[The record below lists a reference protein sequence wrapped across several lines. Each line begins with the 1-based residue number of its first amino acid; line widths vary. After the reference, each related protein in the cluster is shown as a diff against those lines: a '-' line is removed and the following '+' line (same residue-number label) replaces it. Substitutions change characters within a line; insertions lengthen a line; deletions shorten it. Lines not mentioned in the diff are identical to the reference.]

1 MPYGLYISAEG
12 ANAQSMKLDTISNNL
27 ANVET
32 VGFKRELA
40 ILQAR
45 SAEAV
50 SRGLVIPGRGALED
64 LGGGVEVRE
73 TKTDFSEGPMK
84 YTKDPRHVAIHGEG
98 FFQVKKVNEE
108 TYLTRAGNF
117 QITASG
123 ELVTAQGYSVLS
135 ESGQPIVLNP
145 DEKTFEFNGS
155 GDLLQKGSSPQ
166 RLAIVKPE
174 SLDELV
180 KSGEN
185 LFRCPTAAQP
195 IPDGQRQVA
204 PGYLEASAVKP
215 TLEMTAMIEASR
227 VFEANVNMI
236 KTQDQMLGSLISQ
249 VLRV

>member
-12 ANAQSMKLDTISNNL
+12 ANAQSRKLDTISNNL

-50 SRGLVIPGRGALED
+50 SRGMVTPGRGALED
-64 LGGGVEVRE
+64 LGGGVQVRE

-84 YTKDPRHVAIHGEG
+84 YTKDPGHLAIRGEG
-98 FFQVKKVNEE
+98 FFQVKKGDE
-108 TYLTRAGNF
+108 TLLTRAGNF
-117 QITASG
+117 QVTARG

-135 ESGQPIVLNP
+135 ESGSPIVLNP
-145 DEKTFEFNGS
+145 DEKTFEFNDS
-155 GDLLQKGSSPQ
+155 GELLQRGSSPQ

-195 IPDGQRQVA
+195 LPDGQRQVA

-215 TLEMTAMIEASR
+215 TLEMTALIEASR
-227 VFEANVNMI
+227 VFEANVNLI
-236 KTQDQMLGSLISQ
+236 RTQDQMLGSLISQ

>member
-12 ANAQSMKLDTISNNL
+12 ANAQSIKLDTISNNL

-45 SAEAV
+45 AAEAI
-50 SRGLVIPGRGALED
+50 SRGTVMPGRGALED

-84 YTKDPRHVAIHGEG
+84 NTKDPSHLAIHGEG
-98 FFQVKKVNEE
+98 FFQVKKGDE
-108 TYLTRAGNF
+108 TFLTRAGNF
-117 QITASG
+117 QITARG
-123 ELVTAQGYSVLS
+123 ELVTPQGYQVLT
-135 ESGQPIVLNP
+135 ESGQALVLNP
-145 DEKTFEFNGS
+145 EEKTFQFSDRGE
-155 GDLLQKGSSPQ
+155 LLQKGSSPQ
-166 RLAIVKPE
+166 KLAIVKPE
-174 SLDELV
+174 SLAGLV
-180 KSGEN
+180 KHGEN

-204 PGYLEASAVKP
+204 AGFLEASAVRP